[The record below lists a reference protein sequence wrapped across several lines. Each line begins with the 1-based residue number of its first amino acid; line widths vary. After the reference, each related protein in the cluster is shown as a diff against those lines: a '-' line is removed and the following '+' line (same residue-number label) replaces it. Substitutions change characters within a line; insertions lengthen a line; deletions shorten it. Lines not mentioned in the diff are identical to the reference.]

1 MEILSDRISVVRK
14 DDLTSIVISAVASR
28 KKNKYIA
35 ALLILW
41 IVGGGIM
48 VYSFSSLQE
57 DKTKI
62 VVFIWF
68 AFWLYFFYVLFRLW
82 RWKQYGHEVI
92 KISNGTMK
100 YKKDVKGRGW
110 VNDYK
115 LELIE
120 KLRESPSESPAW
132 VKNFGGD
139 FWNTDCD
146 SIRFNYED
154 REIALGHQLEQKEK
168 DKLLVLLGEFAPLD
182 AKVSKR
188 SQKTNPRTES

>member
-28 KKNKYIA
+28 KKNRFIA
-35 ALLILW
+35 GLLILW
-41 IVGGGIM
+41 IVGGAVM
-48 VYSFSSLQE
+48 VYSFSSLE
-57 DKTKI
+57 GDKTKI

-68 AFWLYFFYVLFRLW
+68 AFWLYFLYVLFRLW

-92 KISNGTMK
+92 KISNGTLK

-115 LELIE
+115 LEHVK
-120 KLRESPSESPAW
+120 KLRESLAETPGW

-146 SIRFNYED
+146 SIRFDYED

-168 DKLLVLLGEFAPLD
+168 DKLLAVLGEFVPLEEK
-182 AKVSKR
+182 ASKR
-188 SQKTNPRTES
+188 SQKTNPKL